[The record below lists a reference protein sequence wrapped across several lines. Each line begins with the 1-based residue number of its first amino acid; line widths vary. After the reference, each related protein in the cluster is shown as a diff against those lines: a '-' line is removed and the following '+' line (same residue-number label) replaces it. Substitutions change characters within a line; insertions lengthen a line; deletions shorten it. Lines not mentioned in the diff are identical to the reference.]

1 MLSRANGLVL
11 LNTIGLSLVK
21 TGLSMTLAL
30 FLAWIVA
37 RTDTP
42 HRDLLEVLIT
52 LPFYIPPILTAMA
65 WGMLATP
72 KGGLLNLAWT
82 GLTGQREPLI
92 NIYSYGGVVWHMM
105 QYSTPFLFLLMV
117 GAFKS
122 MDPALEESSR
132 MSGASAWTTSGA
144 SRSGSCCRS
153 PPAPSSCRSSAAW
166 RASSRRSSSARRPAS
181 RSSPPRSI
189 T

>member
-1 MLSRANGLVL
+1 MGAG
-11 LNTIGLSLVK
+11 
-21 TGLSMTLAL
+21 
-30 FLAWIVA
+30 
-37 RTDTP
+37 TDTP

-132 MSGASAWTTSGA
+132 MSGASAWTTFRRVTLGLLVPGTTSAFIPTFFPGGGTFEA
-144 SRSGSCCRS
+144 ALVFRA
-153 PPAPSSCRSSAAW
+153 PAGIQFMTTES
-166 RASSRRSSSARRPAS
+166 
-181 RSSPPRSI
+181 
-189 T
+189 